1 MSALPAAVPGEQHRV
16 TCEAG
21 EITVYDA
28 GVGPPLLLVHSI
40 NAAASAAEML
50 PLQQHFVAS
59 RRVFCVDLPGY
70 GLSERRDIAYSPR
83 LMSDG
88 IDAAVTLIR
97 KLCGDSPVDAA
108 ALSLSCEYLAQ
119 SAVRAPSAY
128 RSLALISPTGFRGKS
143 PLRGAPGSDRGIA
156 WLYRILR
163 AFGDGESAYKQLTR
177 PGVIRYFL
185 RRTWGSKAIDEA
197 LWKYDIETVHAPSA
211 RFAPLRFLSGYLFSG
226 DIHTTYEALSVPVWM
241 SHGVRGDF
249 VDYRNKTLV
258 ERRANWRFSIYPTG
272 ALPHFELPERFCED
286 YQRFLNA
293 PNGVAELAGERAA

>member
-1 MSALPAAVPGEQHRV
+1 VSALPAAVPGEQQRV

>member
-1 MSALPAAVPGEQHRV
+1 MSALPAAVPGEQQRV